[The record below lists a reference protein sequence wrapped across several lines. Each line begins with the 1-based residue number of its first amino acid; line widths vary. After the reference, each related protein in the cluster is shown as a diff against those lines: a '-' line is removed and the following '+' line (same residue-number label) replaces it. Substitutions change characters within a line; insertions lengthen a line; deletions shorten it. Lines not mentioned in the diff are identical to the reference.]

1 VIVLDT
7 HLWFWFINEEH
18 ERFPQPWKEAIE
30 IVVID
35 RAEWMSIHNGGE
47 GHFEAGE
54 APPLMRVHPVRQEL
68 LAL

>member
-35 RAEWMSIHNGGE
+35 RAERMSIHTE
-47 GHFEAGE
+47 GKATSRQRR
-54 APPLMRVHPVRQEL
+54 PHP
-68 LAL
+68 